1 MYLSPLKVW
10 VGIKE
15 HALLSERENMPPK
28 KRKMVPEHLVQQW
41 NETMQDVHHVTD
53 SEEESVPDTQAP
65 EPFSFLGLLPFSPP
79 PAKKPKTHQTHHV

>member
-28 KRKMVPEHLVQQW
+28 KRKMDPEMDPEHLVQKW
-41 NETMQDVHHVTD
+41 NETMQLDSVSD
-53 SEEESVPDTQAP
+53 SEEESVPVTEQQSA
-65 EPFSFLGLLPFSPP
+65 
-79 PAKKPKTHQTHHV
+79 QTHKKSKRTFITHKL